1 MIPSR
6 RSPKALAALVLAAA
20 AVFGA
25 VPGASA
31 DDHPGPG
38 VQVVAEAPSV
48 SYLWAG
54 SHSFDFSLD
63 GGATTQAGFY
73 QNIEPPLSSAKP
85 SDLSSG
91 ADVRSSVV
99 NQGDV
104 TIVSQVHRSSG
115 DATRF
120 ALPKGQTFRAA
131 SGWSVLAGGNSGGG
145 QLRVWRASALLP
157 VENAIGGRVVAGIP
171 SGATVYLVRPGGSV
185 RYAAVAYRYQGVAT
199 AGLVD
204 LATYSFSPYATGL
217 SASAQIFYNDRWF
230 ATDEGPNHTLS
241 VVRVGSAPG
250 AEPSALGD
258 VGPYRL
264 RAVVE
269 DHLVLGDPEPASGA
283 PARVEA
289 VSAVDGSRRT
299 VFDAAQSG
307 VAPGQDGAALATA
320 PDGTGLWRVYHLLPG
335 GNTGIQ
341 AWPSW
346 IIAST
351 EAAGRK
357 SWGLGARTA
366 SGL

>member
-1 MIPSR
+1 MNHAR
-6 RSPKALAALVLAAA
+6 RSPKALAALALAASA
-20 AVFGA
+20 LFGA
-25 VPGASA
+25 APGVSA
-31 DDHPGPG
+31 DDHPVPA
-38 VQVVAEAPSV
+38 VRVAADVPSV
-48 SYLWAG
+48 AYLWAG
-54 SHSFDFSLD
+54 SHTFDFSLD

-91 ADVRSSVV
+91 ADVRSTVTA
-99 NQGDV
+99 QGDV

-171 SGATVYLVRPGGSV
+171 SGATVYLVRPSGSV
-185 RYAAVAYRYQGVAT
+185 RYAAVAYRYQDVAT

-204 LATYSFSPYATGL
+204 LATYSFTPYATGL
-217 SASAQIFYNDRWF
+217 PTSAQIRYNDRWF

-250 AEPSALGD
+250 TEPRVLGD
-258 VGPYRL
+258 AGPYRL
-264 RAVVE
+264 RAVVG

-283 PARVEA
+283 PARVDA
-289 VSAVDGSRRT
+289 VSALDGSRRT
-299 VFDAAQSG
+299 VFDAAQSE
-307 VAPGQDGAALATA
+307 VTFAQDGAALATA

-335 GNTGIQ
+335 GDSGLQ

-346 IIAST
+346 IVGGT
-351 EAAGRK
+351 EAAGEDPVR
-357 SWGLGARTA
+357 
-366 SGL
+366 